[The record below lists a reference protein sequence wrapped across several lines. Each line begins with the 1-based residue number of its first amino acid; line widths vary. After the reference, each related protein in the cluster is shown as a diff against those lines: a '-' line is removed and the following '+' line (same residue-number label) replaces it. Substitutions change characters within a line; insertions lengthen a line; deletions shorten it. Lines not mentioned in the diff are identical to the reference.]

1 MKAEEIQ
8 LENLKYIYFIGIGGI
23 GMSALARWFVH
34 NGKMVAGYDKTQTPL
49 TQNLEKEG
57 IKLSYEDNVDKI
69 PEEIRTYPDE
79 TLVILTPAVPKSH
92 SELLFFQRNGY
103 TILKRAAVLGMLTRS
118 FNTIAVA
125 GTHGKTTTSTMI
137 AHILKFGGINCTAFL
152 GGISANF
159 NSNLLI
165 NTKDSRKDVWAVV
178 EADEFDRS
186 FLHLSPTITVITST
200 DADHLDIYG
209 EKKELE
215 KSFAEFASQTKD
227 EGLLYTQEN
236 ISTSV
241 KEAKPKNV
249 KAYDY
254 RALRGYGVPNLPVYS
269 VAIKPDEEHEN
280 ACRFDYIDNT
290 LEIPTR
296 ISSLQLFMPG
306 YHNVENMSVAIA
318 VALKVGVNID
328 DIRDAVRTFRGVK
341 RRFEYIF
348 RSKQVVY
355 IDDYAHHPTEISALL
370 SSVKHLYPE
379 KKITAIFQPH
389 LFSRTRDF
397 QEEFAQS
404 LSLENENDEL
414 IMLNIYP
421 ARELPIEGITSQV
434 VLDKVKAKNKTL
446 LEDNALLDYLE
457 QRIDNDE
464 IEVLITLGAG
474 DIDRFVKPIHTLL
487 ENKHHYYKQNGRR
500 KSDRGF

>member
-1 MKAEEIQ
+1 MNAEELQ

-34 NGKMVAGYDKTQTPL
+34 NGKMVAGYDKTSTPL

-57 IKLSYEDNVDKI
+57 IRISFEDNVDKI
-69 PEEIRTYPDE
+69 PEEIRNYPDE
-79 TLVILTPAVPKSH
+79 TLVVLTPAVPPSH

-103 TILKRAAVLGMLTRS
+103 TLLKRAAVLGLITRS

-137 AHILKFGGINCTAFL
+137 AHILKSAGINCTAFL

-159 NSNLLI
+159 GSNLLI
-165 NTKDSRKDVWAVV
+165 NNKDSRKDVWAVV

-186 FLHLSPTITVITST
+186 FLHLTPTIAVVTST

-215 KSFAEFASQTKD
+215 KSFGDFVGKVK
-227 EGLLYTQEN
+227 EGGLIFTQEN
-236 ISTSV
+236 VSNSV
-241 KEAKPKNV
+241 KEAAPKNTKLLTY
-249 KAYDY
+249 KAQESG
-254 RALRGYGVPNLPVYS
+254 LSHLPIYS
-269 VAIKPDEEHEN
+269 TLIKPDKENKN
-280 ACRFDYIDNT
+280 ACFFDYIDNT
-290 LEIPTR
+290 PETPMR
-296 ISSLQLFMPG
+296 FAALQLFMPG

-318 VALKVGVNID
+318 VALRIGVSMD
-328 DIRDAVRTFRGVK
+328 DIREAVRTFKGVK

-348 RSKQVVY
+348 QSKQVIY
-355 IDDYAHHPTEISALL
+355 IDDYAHHPTELSALL

-397 QEEFAQS
+397 KEEFAQS

-414 IMLNIYP
+414 ILLNIYP
-421 ARELPIEGITSQV
+421 ARELPIEGISSQV
-434 VLDKVKAKNKTL
+434 VLDEVKTKNKILMEDKDL
-446 LEDNALLDYLE
+446 LSYIEKK
-457 QRIDNDE
+457 IDNDE
-464 IEVLITLGAG
+464 IEVLLTLGAG
-474 DIDRFVKPIHTLL
+474 DIDRFVKPIHNLL

-500 KSDRGF
+500 KSDNGF